1 MKITATS
8 YKKSVKSG
16 IAIVFLLIFLLHSP
30 YLSAQSG
37 LPDFMLKLS
46 KENNSSLFEI
56 GERYEK
62 NKEVDSA
69 LTVYNFIISRGMSED
84 LSSKRLYATSLYKAA
99 LLYYENFNYSKSMV
113 LLLECKTIAEEN
125 GFLDNLS
132 DINRNIGNIYSIHK
146 DFGRANS
153 YYKTSLDY
161 ARKMNDKEQEHLVL
175 RNIVASSLFSN
186 NIADAEKY
194 YSEILKLPSTL
205 PLYEY
210 DTNLEKGLICLHTG
224 NIDEAAS
231 RMKKSVEIAIKK
243 ELGTKPL
250 ASSYSYLASIYM
262 MKGIPDSAL
271 YYLHKN
277 EKLARDAAQMDLLTE
292 TVKALALVYQENNNI
307 NKSQEY
313 FSEYMSLSDS
323 IFNQNRFNE
332 IKNTQFDYD
341 LEKEKQLVKRLND
354 DNIRNQ
360 TRLEMQG
367 IILWVVGAGLVIF
380 IVAACI
386 IYRQK
391 RKLSDAYTNLF
402 NKSKDYL
409 RDEEYYKKRIKGLE
423 SQLKDSGR
431 VASSPEGDITGE
443 VNSIEGKLS
452 GETTILSDNLSDMLD
467 RRIREVMGRIDIISD
482 SSFSIKKLA
491 ELVDSNTTYVSK
503 VINEVYGKNFRSF
516 LNEYRIKEVM
526 HRMGD
531 REKYGMLTIQA
542 ISEAVGFKSQSSF
555 ISAFIK
561 FTGMKPSLYQDMM
574 LKSRSGIL
582 NNEGE
587 NNEGDQE

>member
-1 MKITATS
+1 MKKYPALHIKLTKAE
-8 YKKSVKSG
+8 
-16 IAIVFLLIFLLHSP
+16 IAVFFLTLVFIISCP
-30 YLSAQSG
+30 YISAESE
-37 LPDFMLKLS
+37 LPDFMLRMA
-46 KENNSSLFEI
+46 KEDNSTLYDMAS
-56 GERYEK
+56 RYEN

-69 LTVYNFIISRGMSED
+69 LTVYNILISRGLPEKHD
-84 LSSKRLYATSLYKAA
+84 TKRLYAKSLYKAA

-125 GFLDNLS
+125 NYLEDLS
-132 DINRNIGNIYSIHK
+132 DINRNIGNIYSIHN
-146 DFGRANS
+146 DFSRADS

-161 ARKMNDKEQEHLVL
+161 ARKVNDKEQEHLVL
-175 RNIVASSLFSN
+175 RNMVASSLFSN

-194 YSEILKLPSTL
+194 YSEILALPSTL

-210 DTNLEKGLICLHTG
+210 DTSLEKGLICLHTG
-224 NIDEAAS
+224 KIDEAAA
-231 RMKKSVEIAIKK
+231 RMKKSVKIAIEKN
-243 ELGTKPL
+243 LGTKPL

-262 MKGIPDSAL
+262 MKGMPDSAL

-277 EKLARDAAQMDLLTE
+277 ERLARDAAQMDLLTE
-292 TVKALALVYQENNNI
+292 TVKGLALVYQENNNI

-313 FSEYMSLSDS
+313 FSEYITLSDS
-323 IFNQNRFNE
+323 IFNQKRFNE
-332 IKNTQFDYD
+332 LKNTQFDYD
-341 LEKEKQLVKRLND
+341 LEKEKQLVRQLND

-367 IILWVVGAGLVIF
+367 IILWFVGAGLVIF
-380 IVAACI
+380 IAASCI

-391 RKLSDAYTNLF
+391 RKLSDAYINLF
-402 NKSKDYL
+402 NKSKDNL
-409 RDEEYYKKRIKGLE
+409 RDEEHYKKIIKGLE
-423 SQLKDSGR
+423 GQLKEMEAGIKSPQGDMPEENNSARGK
-431 VASSPEGDITGE
+431 SSEETPM
-443 VNSIEGKLS
+443 LS
-452 GETTILSDNLSDMLD
+452 ENMTDMLD
-467 RRIREVMGRIDIISD
+467 RKIREVMDRIDIISD

-531 REKYGMLTIQA
+531 VDKYGMLTIQA
-542 ISEAVGFKSQSSF
+542 ISEAVGFKSQSAF

-561 FTGMKPSLYQDMM
+561 FTGMKPSLYQEMM
-574 LKSRSGIL
+574 VKSR
-582 NNEGE
+582 NKVPKNET
-587 NNEGDQE
+587 DQE